1 MLDDANMVN
10 FSPKFYY
17 YIKTAGLLMDMFNIK
32 LADYI
37 PQLTS
42 ETELGVDQIISDS
55 YIASGSE
62 FDSAYLQDDTET
74 VEDYYGYE

>member
-1 MLDDANMVN
+1 
-10 FSPKFYY
+10 
-17 YIKTAGLLMDMFNIK
+17 MDMFNIK

-62 FDSAYLQDDTET
+62 FGSAYLQDDTET